1 MALLPTEHRIISFDG
16 RNLQV
21 QEAGDP
27 EGAPVL
33 FHHGTPMSRL
43 LYSGW
48 DETAREQGVRLLGY
62 DRAGYGLSDRHAGR
76 VVADCADDVRAI
88 AQFLGVR
95 ALGVIG
101 LSGGGPH
108 AIACAALLEDLV
120 PRVVSLAAV
129 APFDAE
135 GLDWFKDTGE
145 WNVEETKLFLA
156 DREAARAKYEQDVD
170 ALRSMTVAEQHAEYA
185 SIYSDLDLRTMEG
198 PFGEFL
204 DASTKL
210 GLALSIE
217 GPWDDEYA
225 FVTPWGFDVAQI
237 STPLRLR
244 QGRQDLMVPYGHG
257 EWLAAHIPS
266 AEPFLSED
274 ESHLSLLNHL
284 GEDLAWLA
292 EAL

>member
-1 MALLPTEHRIISFDG
+1 MKEMRVSTPDG
-16 RNLQV
+16 RALQV

-27 EGAPVL
+27 DGRPVL

-43 LYSGW
+43 IYSGW
-48 DETAREQGVRLLGY
+48 DAAARGAGVRFLAY
-62 DRAGYGLSDRHAGR
+62 DRPGYGLSDRHEGR
-76 VVADCADDVRAI
+76 AIRDCAADVRAI
-88 AQFLGVR
+88 ADALDIPR
-95 ALGVIG
+95 LGVIG

-108 AIACAALLEDLV
+108 ALACAALLPDLV

-135 GLDWFKDTGE
+135 GLDWYADTGAS
-145 WNVEETKLFLA
+145 NVEETQLFLA
-156 DREAARAKYEQDVD
+156 DRAAARRQYEQDIEQ
-170 ALRSMTVAEQHAEYA
+170 LRTLSPSELKQAYA
-185 SIYSDLDLRTMEG
+185 SIYSELDLKTMEG
-198 PFGEFL
+198 GFGAFL

-210 GLALSIE
+210 GLEHQSD

-225 FVTPWGFDVAQI
+225 FVAIPWGFDLTEI
-237 STPLRLR
+237 TTPVRLR

-257 EWLAAHIPS
+257 AWLASQIPS
-266 AEPFLSED
+266 VEPLLSED

-284 GEDLAWLA
+284 AEDLAWLA